1 MRKKSPVIHAFDDA
15 TRVRVVGRN
24 FARTRGGPAG
34 SKAGKPRFGWAQ
46 GKSRRPADS
55 WNDYHAEGQGDDWSV
70 DGSRERMGREIFA
83 SWEQRD
89 IEDLVRLTRKFAN
102 DINGD
107 RPMIRG
113 TPN

>member
-1 MRKKSPVIHAFDDA
+1 
-15 TRVRVVGRN
+15 
-24 FARTRGGPAG
+24 
-34 SKAGKPRFGWAQ
+34 
-46 GKSRRPADS
+46 
-55 WNDYHAEGQGDDWSV
+55 
-70 DGSRERMGREIFA
+70 MGREIFA

-113 TPN
+113 TPNDAYVPISFTQDACGTDQPRSEVRYR